1 MYNVNVEKIGDSK
14 VLLKITISKDVVSDA
29 FKQHYE
35 AVRKEAEVPGFRKGK
50 APADL
55 LKKKFENKI
64 YDEVLKSL
72 VSEYYINAL
81 REKQINPVEHPRLSV
96 KKFANGDELIFTAE
110 FGVKPQVKIEN
121 YKGLRVNK
129 KTIEVKKEE
138 IDKAIEYLRQTKAEF
153 SPILEIRPVQEG
165 DFLVVDY
172 TSYVDSKLIE
182 KKENVLLS
190 TKDTAFPKEF
200 IDQLLGAKV
209 GEERELKIN
218 LPAKFGDNQLAGKPA
233 SFSVKIKEIKKRT
246 LPSLNDEF
254 AKDLGFDSM
263 DKMREAVSQDLKV
276 QKEYQANRDME
287 GQIIEQLLKG
297 ASVQVPENILKQ
309 QTDSLIQDAKN
320 RFKAAAAQGQK
331 VSKVDDEALAKR
343 LRQEA
348 EKQLKIFFILD
359 KIAEEQNIVVSD
371 KEFDERINTL
381 AAQAEQA
388 PTEVKKKFAGKDI
401 IFQLKGQIKDEK
413 TLNFLLKEADVKET
427 TENR

>member
-1 MYNVNVEKIGDSK
+1 MYNVNVEKTEDSK
-14 VLLKITISKDVVSDA
+14 ILLKITVSKDVVSNA

-35 AVRKEAEVPGFRKGK
+35 VVRKEAEVPGFRKGK

-55 LKKKFENKI
+55 LKQKFENKI

-81 REKQINPVEHPRLSV
+81 REKQINPVEHPQLSV
-96 KKFANGDELIFTAE
+96 KKFADGDELIFTAE
-110 FGVKPQVKIEN
+110 FGVKPQVKIES
-121 YKGLRVNK
+121 YKGLCVNK

-153 SPILEIRPVQEG
+153 SPILEIRPAKEG

-200 IDQLLGAKV
+200 IDQLLGANV
-209 GEERELKIN
+209 GEERQVKIN
-218 LPAKFGDNQLAGKPA
+218 LPAKFGNNQLAGKPA

-246 LPSLNDEF
+246 LPLLDDEF
-254 AKDLGFDSM
+254 TKDLGFDSI
-263 DKMREAVSQDLKV
+263 DKMREAVNQDLKR
-276 QKEYQANRDME
+276 QKEYQANGDME
-287 GQIIEQLLKG
+287 RQIIEQLLKK

-320 RFKAAAAQGQK
+320 RFKAAAAEGQK
-331 VSKVDDEALAKR
+331 ISKVDDETLTKR
-343 LRQEA
+343 LKREA
-348 EKQLKIFFILD
+348 ERQLKIFFILD

-371 KEFDERINTL
+371 KEVDERINIM
-381 AAQAEQA
+381 AAQAKQK
-388 PTEVKKKFAGKDI
+388 PSDLKKKFAEKNI
-401 IFQLKGQIKDEK
+401 ILQLKSQMKDEK
-413 TLNFLLKEADVKET
+413 TMDFLLKKADVK
-427 TENR
+427 

>member
-1 MYNVNVEKIGDSK
+1 MYNVNVEKTGDSK
-14 VLLKITISKDVVSDA
+14 VLLKITVSKDVVSDA

-138 IDKAIEYLRQTKAEF
+138 IDKAIEYLRLTKAEF

-320 RFKAAAAQGQK
+320 RFKAAEAQGQK

-388 PTEVKKKFAGKDI
+388 PAEVKKKFAGKDI